1 MFSSE
6 LNVLSY
12 SASKLKKKK
21 TKKQKTDRLVNS
33 NFAISFVWA
42 LNKGF
47 LIKRRTRTDNAT
59 KLHRHSMYNDLY
71 MPNLFVL

>member
-21 TKKQKTDRLVNS
+21 TKKKKTFELSRLLHPAVYP
-33 NFAISFVWA
+33 VT
-42 LNKGF
+42 LH
-47 LIKRRTRTDNAT
+47 LQYT
-59 KLHRHSMYNDLY
+59 KAESRI
-71 MPNLFVL
+71 P